1 MSNTKALRLTK
12 EEIGII
18 KSTIQYYD
26 PTAEIVIFGSRIDM
40 DKKGK
45 DIDILVVSEK
55 IDFDV
60 RRKIRVDLILA
71 FGDRKID
78 IVVTDKPE
86 KSDFT
91 KICYKYGVK
100 L

>member
-1 MSNTKALRLTK
+1 MPDVKALRLTK
-12 EEIGII
+12 EEIDII
-18 KSTIQYYD
+18 EKTIKYYD
-26 PTAEIVIFGSRIDM
+26 PTAEVVIFGSRTDM
-40 DKKGK
+40 EKKGG

-78 IVVTDKPE
+78 LVVTDKPE